1 MLPNPLFPAVRLGL
15 TLVWLA
21 LGAFWIAHLTSLFV
35 SEALGAKH
43 GPMGGM
49 TPSSVLKGP
58 TPQELGNLI
67 LRSSVFQGDRDLSVF
82 SGLNTSNV
90 DSTAAG
96 LTVELMGT
104 VVGGGSLGYAI
115 LQSPQSGIQTLY
127 RLGDS
132 VPQMGTLVRIDR
144 HKVVIALLNGGEA
157 ILEPGWM
164 GQAVPQSGLKP
175 TSQISS
181 SGGTVRTVVQRR
193 EISEAFSN
201 IPRLLNQAQAIP
213 VISANG
219 MNGVSF
225 VSIQSAS
232 IFERLG
238 FQVGDVLKAI
248 NGMPLRDPGTLLS
261 ALRRIQDEPTVS
273 LDVIRK
279 DQNITLNY
287 DIL

>member
-1 MLPNPLFPAVRLGL
+1 M
-15 TLVWLA
+15 
-21 LGAFWIAHLTSLFV
+21 
-35 SEALGAKH
+35 
-43 GPMGGM
+43 
-49 TPSSVLKGP
+49 
-58 TPQELGNLI
+58 
-67 LRSSVFQGDRDLSVF
+67 
-82 SGLNTSNV
+82 
-90 DSTAAG
+90 
-96 LTVELMGT
+96 
-104 VVGGGSLGYAI
+104 
-115 LQSPQSGIQTLY
+115 
-127 RLGDS
+127 
-132 VPQMGTLVRIDR
+132 
-144 HKVVIALLNGGEA
+144 
-157 ILEPGWM
+157 
-164 GQAVPQSGLKP
+164 
-175 TSQISS
+175 
-181 SGGTVRTVVQRR
+181 VVQRR